1 MRKMIVRLGSME
13 YDPSPIVKKHT
24 LDERMIT
31 DLYEE
36 KMYDLKK
43 QIVFAEKLL
52 PFMKNKNYEVLTEEG
67 KFKDETVELLQRLVM
82 ERYKD
87 LKKWLKKTER
97 KDQLKRIESALSNFK
112 RQLKKLK

>member
-1 MRKMIVRLGSME
+1 
-13 YDPSPIVKKHT
+13 
-24 LDERMIT
+24 
-31 DLYEE
+31 
-36 KMYDLKK
+36 
-43 QIVFAEKLL
+43 
-52 PFMKNKNYEVLTEEG
+52 MKNKNYEFLDEQG